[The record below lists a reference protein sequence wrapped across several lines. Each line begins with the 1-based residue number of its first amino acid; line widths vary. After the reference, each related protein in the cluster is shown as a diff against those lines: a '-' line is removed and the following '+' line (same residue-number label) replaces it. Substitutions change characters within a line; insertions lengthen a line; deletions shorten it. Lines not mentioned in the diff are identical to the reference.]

1 MDPKNAA
8 DIAIQLIAGSAV
20 KCDPSNLDAAQ
31 GVLNM
36 LHGIKTGKYLVVN
49 APATP
54 APTNGPTPKVRRK

>member
-20 KCDPSNLDAAQ
+20 KCAPEHLDAAQ

-36 LHGIKTGKYLVVN
+36 LHGIKSGKYLVVN
-49 APATP
+49 APAATEP
-54 APTNGPTPKVRRK
+54 EAPKAKRK

>member
-20 KCDPSNLDAAQ
+20 KCVPEHLDAAQ

-36 LHGIKTGKYLVVN
+36 LNGIKSGKYLVVN
-49 APATP
+49 APAAEP
-54 APTNGPTPKVRRK
+54 EAPKDEHK